1 MSRLT
6 LLFASVSVTG
16 VVLNY
21 ATNAGTG
28 RAGGHVFPVA
38 QTVTLITRDVI
49 RRD

>member
-6 LLFASVSVTG
+6 LLIASVSVTG

-28 RAGGHVFPVA
+28 KGRGPRLPG
-38 QTVTLITRDVI
+38 
-49 RRD
+49 RRQ